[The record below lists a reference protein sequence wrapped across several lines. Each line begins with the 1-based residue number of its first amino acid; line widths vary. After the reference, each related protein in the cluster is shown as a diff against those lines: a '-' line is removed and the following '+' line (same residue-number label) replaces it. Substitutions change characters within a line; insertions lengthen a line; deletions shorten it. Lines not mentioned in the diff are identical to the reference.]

1 MSPRHGNYLASS
13 IIMLACALLALS
25 GVFLPDTTV
34 LGCPLWPLSLVLFVA
49 WAVAFGRR

>member
-25 GVFLPDTTV
+25 GVLLPDLPV
-34 LGCPLWPLSLVLFVA
+34 PLWPLSIIMFVA
-49 WAVAFGRR
+49 WAIAFGRK